1 MRWTSS
7 LGAEFVGT
15 FVLVFGGT
23 GSAVLAA
30 SFLTPAGADSGLG
43 IGFAGV
49 SLAFGLTVLTM
60 AYAVGHISGG
70 HFNPAITIGLAAAK
84 RFAWKDAVPYIVTQ
98 VIAAIAASAT
108 LWVIAINHE
117 GTTKDSLAAGG
128 FAANGYG
135 DHSPGQYNLFAG
147 LVIEIV
153 LTAVFLIVI
162 MGTTDKRASKGFAA
176 LAIGLALTLIHFVS
190 IPVTNTSVNPAR
202 STGPAVMLAFG
213 GESWGLAQFWLF
225 WLAPIVGGVI
235 GALVYQLIAQRDTIS
250 DAAVMGVDDTGPTR
264 VLANS
269 DPAHPS
275 TRSQRPGSWRSV
287 TAFDLARSTAGSATS
302 AAHRPR
308 RDAGVLASADFVSL
322 SPRFSV
328 SSRPDSPSS
337 RSGLI
342 SPPRGGGHSCC
353 A

>member
-1 MRWTSS
+1 MRLSS
-7 LGAEFVGT
+7 KLGAEFVGT

-30 SFLTPAGADSGLG
+30 NFLAPDGTNTGLG

-49 SLAFGLTVLTM
+49 SLAFGLTVVTM

-70 HFNPAITIGLAAAK
+70 HFNPAITLGLATAK
-84 RFAWKDAVPYIVTQ
+84 RFGWKEAIPYIVTQ
-98 VIAAIAASAT
+98 AIAAILASAT
-108 LWVIAINHE
+108 LWVIAINHK

-176 LAIGLALTLIHFVS
+176 LAIGLSLTLIHLVS

-202 STGPAVMLAFG
+202 STGPAIMLAFG
-213 GESWGLAQFWLF
+213 GDSWALGQLWLF
-225 WLAPIVGGVI
+225 WVAPIIGGAA
-235 GALVYQLIAQRDTIS
+235 GALIYRAIAGEETVS
-250 DAAVMGVDDTGPTR
+250 DAAVMGTE
-264 VLANS
+264 
-269 DPAHPS
+269 
-275 TRSQRPGSWRSV
+275 
-287 TAFDLARSTAGSATS
+287 
-302 AAHRPR
+302 
-308 RDAGVLASADFVSL
+308 
-322 SPRFSV
+322 
-328 SSRPDSPSS
+328 
-337 RSGLI
+337 
-342 SPPRGGGHSCC
+342 
-353 A
+353 